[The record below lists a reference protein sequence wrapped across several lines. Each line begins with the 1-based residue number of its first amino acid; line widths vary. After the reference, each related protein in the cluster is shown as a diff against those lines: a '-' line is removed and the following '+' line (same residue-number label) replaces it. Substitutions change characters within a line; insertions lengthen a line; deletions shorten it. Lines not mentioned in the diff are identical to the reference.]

1 MPVAGV
7 VAVWVALIAP
17 ATVAAQG
24 TDPFPD
30 DQQPVGNEYGLP
42 PLDHPHGSHAGG
54 GGGGASTGG
63 GGAGT
68 AGATVAGAP
77 AGGSA
82 SSGGGLSASAV
93 RRGEAR
99 NGTGGIAGAGTSSG
113 KRLGIS
119 DVPPRSSLS
128 AGGDTRGGF
137 DVLLIVLAGVA
148 AAGLLLA
155 AILGVARP
163 GRPAA

>member
-1 MPVAGV
+1 MVSVAGLLTVAMGLIGPVAAG
-7 VAVWVALIAP
+7 
-17 ATVAAQG
+17 AQG

-42 PLDHPHGSHAGG
+42 PLDHHQGSHAAGS
-54 GGGGASTGG
+54 GGGASTGG
-63 GGAGT
+63 GGTGT
-68 AGATVAGAP
+68 AGTTGAGAP
-77 AGGSA
+77 AGGAA
-82 SSGGGLSASAV
+82 SPSGALTASAV

-99 NGTGGIAGAGTSSG
+99 NGAGAGAGTSSG
-113 KRLGIS
+113 ERLGIS

-128 AGGDTRGGF
+128 AGEDTRGGF

-155 AILGVARP
+155 AILSVARP

>member
-1 MPVAGV
+1 MVSLAGLLSAAMALIGPVAAG
-7 VAVWVALIAP
+7 
-17 ATVAAQG
+17 AQG

-42 PLDHPHGSHAGG
+42 PLDHPHHGSSSGGGGGGGGGVGGGAAGG
-54 GGGGASTGG
+54 GGGA
-63 GGAGT
+63 
-68 AGATVAGAP
+68 AGA
-77 AGGSA
+77 A
-82 SSGGGLSASAV
+82 SSGGALTASAV
-93 RRGEAR
+93 PRHEAR
-99 NGTGGIAGAGTSSG
+99 DTNDAGDRAGSG
-113 KRLGIS
+113 ERLGVS

-128 AGGDTRGGF
+128 AGEDTRGGF

-155 AILGVARP
+155 AILGVGRP